1 MRPALRLTVAA
12 ALVIA
17 AVVAAASVGTAVALR
32 HSLLASI
39 DQSAR
44 DDAADVAVAT
54 RSGVGGGDLVPP
66 EPDAV
71 VQVVA
76 PDGSLVAASANAPL
90 RPLVPM
96 GQGRATRLVSTG
108 PLPIRGSADAYR
120 IAVLRTPDGRGVL
133 LALPRDDVT
142 AATHNLVI
150 VLAVGAPLLFLVL
163 VLLAGLIIRRALAP
177 VEAMHRRQRQ
187 FVADAAHELRTPLAT
202 LRAQI
207 DASDGDL
214 GDRAGILA
222 SEVQRLGDT
231 VDGLLSLTR
240 VSDGRLARDEVDL
253 DDVVRAS
260 AQRLRPA
267 SPVVIDTSAVEP
279 VRMRGDAAALGRL
292 VDNLVSNAVRY
303 AASAVT
309 LTLSADHRDAV
320 LTVADDG
327 PGIPVADRERVFG
340 RFTRLDTARS
350 RDAGGVG
357 LGLAIARGVARAHH
371 GDVAVTDTDT
381 AGGACFVVRMPLV
394 S

>member
-1 MRPALRLTVAA
+1 MRPAVRLTVAA

-17 AVVAAASVGTAVALR
+17 AVVATASVGTVVALR
-32 HSLLASI
+32 HSLLASV

-44 DDAADVAVAT
+44 DDAVDVAAET
-54 RSGVGGGDLVPP
+54 RSGVGSGDLVPP

-76 PDGSLVAASANAPL
+76 PDGSLVAASANAPSH
-90 RPLVPM
+90 PLVPVGE
-96 GQGRATRLVSTG
+96 GQGTRLVSTG
-108 PLPIRGSADAYR
+108 SLPIRGSADAYR
-120 IAVLRTPDGRGVL
+120 IAALRTADGRAVL
-133 LALPRDDVT
+133 VALPRDDVT
-142 AATHNLVI
+142 AATHNLVV

-163 VLLAGLIIRRALAP
+163 VVLAALIIRRALAP

-214 GDRAGILA
+214 SDRAGIVA
-222 SEVQRLGDT
+222 SEVQRLSDT

-240 VSDGRLARDEVDL
+240 VSDGQVARDEVDL

-267 SPVVIDTSAVEP
+267 SLVVIDTSGVEP
-279 VRMRGDAAALGRL
+279 VRVRGDAAALGRL

-309 LTLSADHRDAV
+309 VTLSADHREAV
-320 LTVADDG
+320 LMVADDG

-350 RDAGGVG
+350 REAGGVG
-357 LGLAIARGVARAHH
+357 LGLAIVRGVAHAHR
-371 GDVAVTDTDT
+371 GDVVVTDT
-381 AGGACFVVRMPLV
+381 ARGACFVVRMPLGG
-394 S
+394 

>member
-1 MRPALRLTVAA
+1 
-12 ALVIA
+12 I
-17 AVVAAASVGTAVALR
+17 ALR
-32 HSLLASI
+32 HSLLAAV

-44 DDAADVAVAT
+44 DDAVDVAAAT
-54 RSGVGGGDLVPP
+54 RSGVVDTDLVPP
-66 EPDAV
+66 ETDAV

-76 PDGSLVAASANAPL
+76 PDGSLVAASANAPE
-90 RPLVPM
+90 RPLVPV
-96 GQGRATRLVSTG
+96 GGGRRTRLVSTG

-120 IAVLRTPDGRGVL
+120 IAAVRTTDGRTVL
-133 LALPRDDVT
+133 VALPRDDVT
-142 AATHNLVI
+142 AAVHNLVV

-163 VLLAGLIIRRALAP
+163 VVLAGLIIRRTLMP

-187 FVADAAHELRTPLAT
+187 FVADAAHELRTPLAA

-214 GDRAGILA
+214 GERAGILS
-222 SEVQRLGDT
+222 SEVQRLSDT

-240 VSDGRLARDEVDL
+240 VREGQVARDEVDL

-260 AQRLRPA
+260 AHRLRPA

-279 VRMRGDAAALGRL
+279 ARVRGDAAALGRL
-292 VDNLVSNAVRY
+292 VDNLISNAVRY
-303 AASAVT
+303 AASTVTVT
-309 LTLSADHRDAV
+309 LSTDHREAV

-327 PGIPVADRERVFG
+327 PGVPLADRERVFD

-357 LGLAIARGVARAHH
+357 LGLAIVRGVARAHR
-371 GDVAVTDTDT
+371 GDVVITGA
-381 AGGACFVVRMPLV
+381 AAGACFVVRMPLV
-394 S
+394 G